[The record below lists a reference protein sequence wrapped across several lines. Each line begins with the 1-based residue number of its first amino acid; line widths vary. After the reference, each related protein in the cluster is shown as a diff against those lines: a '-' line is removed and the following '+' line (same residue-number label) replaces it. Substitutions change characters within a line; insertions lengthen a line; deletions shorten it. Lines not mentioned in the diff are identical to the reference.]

1 MFKKLL
7 LGLISGL
14 LVYSCTPVIKVVAE
28 TSPGANLS
36 QYKSFAFYQLSAQGD
51 TISKGF
57 TERVELFKQA
67 ITKELNNRGL
77 TVKQSQPDL
86 LVNIGIAI
94 EEKIQTRQTNFMQ
107 DGAPYYV
114 GQRNY
119 KWKSQDIEVGRYRDG
134 TVTIHLVD
142 AKANE
147 MVWQSTAEGVLPG
160 NNAKLPEAIQKAATA
175 LFSKY
180 PVAPKS

>member
-1 MFKKLL
+1 M
-7 LGLISGL
+7 
-14 LVYSCTPVIKVVAE
+14 YSCTPVIKVVAE

-77 TVKQSQPDL
+77 TAKQSQPDL

-119 KWKSQDIEVGRYRDG
+119 KWKSQNIEVGAG
-134 TVTIHLVD
+134 IG
-142 AKANE
+142 
-147 MVWQSTAEGVLPG
+147 MVQ
-160 NNAKLPEAIQKAATA
+160 
-175 LFSKY
+175 
-180 PVAPKS
+180 